1 MKKKKVDKILKGVL
15 TVGTVIGGANVMSDA
30 DMVYAAELETDS
42 TAPVTEFDVPASTTE
57 AAQEVT
63 YLQSD
68 APAEVPSAA
77 DTAPTPVEPVAPAE
91 PVAPVEPT
99 TPAEPSVPLEEDQGK
114 LSEAASVSDVA
125 STTTDRK
132 SVV

>member
-77 DTAPTPVEPVAPAE
+77 DTAPTPVEPVARLNRQHQQNRLYRWKRIRVSCQKRLPYRMLHRQQH
-91 PVAPVEPT
+91 
-99 TPAEPSVPLEEDQGK
+99 PSRNPLR
-114 LSEAASVSDVA
+114 S
-125 STTTDRK
+125 
-132 SVV
+132 

>member
-42 TAPVTEFDVPASTTE
+42 TAPATELDVPASTTE
-57 AAQEVT
+57 AVQEVT

-77 DTAPTPVEPVAPAE
+77 DTAPTPAE

-99 TPAEPSVPLEEDQGK
+99 TPAEPSEIGR
-114 LSEAASVSDVA
+114 ASCRERVSSPV
-125 STTTDRK
+125 
-132 SVV
+132 